1 VNKKLLFVFIILV
14 FVQGACSFGTI
25 VPNTVVGSGKVIS
38 ETRNVSGFS
47 SVELQGSAN
56 MEVTFGNAESVVI
69 TADDNILPLIETNV
83 QTGQL
88 IIRDKAKTNINPSTP
103 VRVNVT
109 IQALKGVTLSGSG
122 KINVSQMAGDSL
134 VINLTGSGSITVT
147 GTVTAVNASLPGSGN
162 IYCGGLHAKT
172 AKVKLDGSGDIE
184 IYASQSLD
192 AGILGS
198 GSILYSGNPAQ
209 VSKSIVGSG
218 NITPQN

>member
-1 VNKKLLFVFIILV
+1 MNKKPLFVFIILM
-14 FVQGACSFGTI
+14 FVQSACSFGTI

-38 ETRNVSGFS
+38 EARNVSGFS

-56 MEVTFGNAESVVI
+56 VDVTLGNSESVIV

-83 QTGQL
+83 QNGQL
-88 IIRDKAKTNINPSTP
+88 IIRDKANTNINPSSP

-109 IQALKGVTLSGSG
+109 IQALKGITLSGSG
-122 KINVSQMAGDSL
+122 KINVSQMTGDSL
-134 VINLTGSGSITVT
+134 MINLSGSGSITVT
-147 GTVTAVNASLPGSGN
+147 GAVTAVNISLPGSGN
-162 IYCGGLHAKT
+162 ISCGGLLTKS

-198 GSILYSGNPAQ
+198 GSIRYSGNPAQ